1 MLTFMPHSSR
11 KRRAPAPCRADAL
24 DRGTT
29 LTPLARLRQGY
40 RLATLLLALALAAPP
55 AHADAQA
62 AEREKARAMASQGFD
77 ALQAKDY
84 ATAEELFRKA
94 DAIVH
99 APTLVV
105 DHARALVGLRRLV
118 EAHERYALV
127 LREGVPDSAPWQWKR
142 ALEDAEKEL
151 ADLEPRLAWLTIT
164 VRGPRKPVVTIDG
177 RRVPGAAL
185 GVRRATNPGRRVI
198 RVRADGYLPTDR
210 NVALDEG
217 EAGSIEVVLAR
228 DPAAPVDPVE
238 EEPAPE
244 VVVISTPSGP
254 KPTDRT
260 LDYVLLSAGGAGIVL
275 GAVTGILALQVRK
288 DLNDTCPTG
297 TCFPGDG
304 TEYSDYRQKV
314 NRYRGLGT
322 ASGVSFAAGAA
333 AAVTGAALF
342 LFTGKSEKS
351 PPSETPANESSLMPS
366 VLGPTSFGLSGT
378 F

>member
-1 MLTFMPHSSR
+1 MPHCSR
-11 KRRAPAPCRADAL
+11 KRSDPRPLRAADAL

-40 RLATLLLALALAAPP
+40 RLAMLLLALALAAPR
-55 AHADAQA
+55 AHADTNA

-105 DHARALVGLRRLV
+105 DHARSLVGLGRLV

-127 LREGVPDSAPWQWKR
+127 LREGVPDTAPWQWKR

-151 ADLEPRLAWLTIT
+151 AELEPRLAWLTIT
-164 VRGPRKPVVTIDG
+164 VRGPRKPLVTIDG
-177 RRVPGAAL
+177 RRVPDAAL
-185 GVRRATNPGRRVI
+185 GVRRATNPGKRVI
-198 RVRADGYLPTDR
+198 RVRADGYLPADR
-210 NVALDEG
+210 NVALKEG
-217 EAGSIEVVLAR
+217 DAGSIEVVLAR
-228 DPAAPVDPVE
+228 DPAAPLAATETE

-260 LDYVLLSAGGAGIVL
+260 LDYVLLSAGGVGIVV

-288 DLNDTCPTG
+288 DLNATCPAA
-297 TCFPGDG
+297 TCYPGDG
-304 TEYSDYRQKV
+304 SEYSDYRQKV

-322 ASGVSFAAGAA
+322 ASGVAFGAGAT
-333 AAVTGAALF
+333 AAVAGAVLF
-342 LFTGKSEKS
+342 LFTGKSEK
-351 PPSETPANESSLMPS
+351 PAPSETSSKASSLKAL
-366 VLGPTSFGLSGT
+366 VGPTSFGLSGT